1 MSNIKEILKES
12 SVFICLGEDERMSL
26 AQLFEKREIQA
37 GDILATAEDAAQY
50 FFLLNN
56 GTVLLAMDEGKSVV
70 LNKAGDFIGFELLSA
85 KGVYRTTLTVLE
97 SGSVFAVPT
106 QDFLAFIQKESV
118 AATAIMTAWQGYLD
132 KTASFAKN
140 IEDIS
145 LPYNF

>member
-1 MSNIKEILKES
+1 MNNIKEVLNES
-12 SVFICLGEDERMSL
+12 SVFTSLGEEDIQRL
-26 AQLFEKREIQA
+26 GVLFEKRAITP
-37 GDILATAEDAAQY
+37 GDILATAKDAAQY

-56 GTVLLAMDEGKSVV
+56 GTILLTMDEGKSVV
-70 LNKAGDFIGFELLSA
+70 LDTAGDFIGFELLSA

-97 SGSVFAVPT
+97 AGSVFAVPN
-106 QDFLAFIQKESV
+106 QDFLAFIQEDSV
-118 AATAIMTAWQGYLD
+118 AAAAIMTAWQEYLD